1 MPYRLIYSSEAT
13 AEMARSDLQQMLEES
28 RIRNARRDITGVLVF
43 VDGVFL
49 QVLEGERDDVD
60 DLMQSIRR
68 DPRHK
73 DIKVF
78 HEEEIDRRAF
88 ASWRMAYLSPRA
100 EEVAAW
106 AGLEGAGSIEG
117 VLTTLRTAPDRVPQV
132 LLGLVEVL
140 ASR

>member
-117 VLTTLRTAPDRVPQV
+117 VLATLRTAPDRVPQV